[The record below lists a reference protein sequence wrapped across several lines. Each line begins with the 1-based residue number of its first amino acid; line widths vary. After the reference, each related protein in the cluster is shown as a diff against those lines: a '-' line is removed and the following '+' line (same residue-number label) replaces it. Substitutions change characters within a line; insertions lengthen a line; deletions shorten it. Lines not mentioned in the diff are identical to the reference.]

1 MPMRKNSGLA
11 LRPIIPWFGDTKVV
25 FRRVILAVFLVA
37 VYAWSAYGTNL
48 NVAELVKGMPQLV
61 DIVDRMLPPNVEIL
75 PRLITPTVET
85 LQISIWGTTLAII
98 FTIPFGLAAAR
109 NIAPHPL
116 VYRASRFIL
125 NATRSI
131 SEIIFALV
139 FVAAV
144 GLGPFPGVLA
154 LAFHSVGM
162 LGKFLADSIENID
175 PGPVE
180 ALVATGA
187 SKWQVLIYAIVPQ
200 IMPEFVTLCL
210 YRWELNFRSATILG
224 IVGAGGIG
232 FELITSMRLFKY
244 QDMTTVLIVILIMVS
259 IVDTI
264 SSWVRSKII

>member
-1 MPMRKNSGLA
+1 MPTHKTDGLE
-11 LRPIIPWFGDTKVV
+11 LRPITPWFGDAQVV
-25 FRRVILAVFLVA
+25 LRRGLLLVFLAV
-37 VYAWSAYGTNL
+37 VYVWSAYGTNL
-48 NVAELVKGMPQLV
+48 NIAELIRGVPQLG
-61 DIVDRMLPPNVEIL
+61 DILGRMLPPNLSIL
-75 PRLITPTVET
+75 PRLLGPTVET
-85 LQISIWGTTLAII
+85 LQISIWGTTLAIF

-116 VYRASRFIL
+116 IYRASRFIL

-187 SKWQVLIYAIVPQ
+187 SKWQVIVYAIVPQ
-200 IMPEFVTLCL
+200 ILPEFVTLCL

-244 QDMTTVLIVILIMVS
+244 QDMTTVLIVVLVMVS